1 MAWVTEVAIGAGT
14 TKRLRAITRI
24 GLNRPLSTPE
34 EVKNRTIFRETMT
47 TGKIE
52 GTLRKTSECIVKT
65 IGVTTVMSP
74 ETPEEAVTE
83 MTDVDTIETIAA
95 VAAISVIIGKN
106 LAVIEIVVTTEA
118 LQIVSSAPNT
128 RTDGS
133 QRCAETATNGLS
145 GHIRDASS
153 VRTEDPVTT
162 KEALAGICNR
172 EISATKLVL
181 DSRTEEMGRR
191 SRGTSLGTRVICVR
205 NYSA

>member
-14 TKRLRAITRI
+14 TKRFRAITRI

-47 TGKIE
+47 TDKIE
-52 GTLRKTSECIVKT
+52 GTLRRTSECIVKT

-74 ETPEEAVTE
+74 ETPEEAVSE
-83 MTDVDTIETIAA
+83 MTGVDTIE
-95 VAAISVIIGKN
+95 AISVIIGKN

-162 KEALAGICNR
+162 KEALAGTCIS
-172 EISATKLVL
+172 EISATKVVL

-191 SRGTSLGTRVICVR
+191 LRGTSLDTRVICER